1 MLINEQII
9 YELDETLKLLN
20 GLQNNSHIRTKICQ
34 HAEKHGNIPIFV
46 YGSLLQNPIDY
57 VDSII
62 FNCKLDGYSKEFMC
76 EDFIYRGTI
85 DFPGLTMGL
94 QKKFK

>member
-34 HAEKHGNIPIFV
+34 HTYICLRF
-46 YGSLLQNPIDY
+46 SLVESN
-57 VDSII
+57 
-62 FNCKLDGYSKEFMC
+62 
-76 EDFIYRGTI
+76 
-85 DFPGLTMGL
+85 
-94 QKKFK
+94 

>member
-46 YGSLLQNPIDY
+46 YGSLL
-57 VDSII
+57 
-62 FNCKLDGYSKEFMC
+62 
-76 EDFIYRGTI
+76 
-85 DFPGLTMGL
+85 
-94 QKKFK
+94 